1 MKNTIKILIIILA
14 LLILLIFLLS
24 YKNTFSSFFS
34 KITGKSNTEVAEPIF
49 LMENS
54 EKKVLND
61 NNTEIDY
68 YFTIKNFNADN
79 KRSETD
85 LTYTIEITPKVN
97 SSIILTLYRDNQ
109 IITLN
114 NQKTALIEMKQN
126 SNTTHSYRL
135 NVKYDREKTNAT
147 TDIKENIFIKASASQ
162 S

>member
-34 KITGKSNTEVAEPIF
+34 RITGKSNTEVAEPIF

-61 NNTEIDY
+61 ENTEIDY
-68 YFTIKNFNADN
+68 YFTIKNFNANN

-85 LTYTIEITPKVN
+85 LKYNIEITPKVD
-97 SSIILTLYRDNQ
+97 SSIILTLYKDNQ
-109 IITLN
+109 IIVLN
-114 NQKTALIEMKQN
+114 NQKTALIEMKQS
-126 SNTTHSYRL
+126 SNVTHSYRL

>member
-109 IITLN
+109 IITLK